1 MQIDPA
7 RTLLDRIPALQRPC
21 DLDLLV
27 FFAKHPRTLIAS
39 EHLARLLG
47 YKLNEIAQSLEGLL
61 AAGLLTGITM
71 PIGAADAPK
80 DIGKAWSGTWN
91 NRKYNTSGPL
101 TCTVIGEENGQWIAR
116 FSGTALGKPISYTA
130 MIAPKQDGGRTT
142 LTGTTKIDGSN
153 YQWSGAIAGKSLT
166 GNYRAANGNNGEIR
180 LQAK

>member
-1 MQIDPA
+1 MMRG
-7 RTLLDRIPALQRPC
+7 RTESTMPTTTFPSSVPLRRATVATFVLLALGC
-21 DLDLLV
+21 LLV
-27 FFAKHPRTLIAS
+27 RDGPAV
-39 EHLARLLG
+39 
-47 YKLNEIAQSLEGLL
+47 
-61 AAGLLTGITM
+61 
-71 PIGAADAPK
+71 AADAPK
-80 DIGKAWSGTWN
+80 NAPKDAPKDVGKSWSGTWN